1 MDQKNLLKKRTFIY
15 LTFVYGFVLIGWFF
29 AIILPS
35 PFNKTVYTTL
45 TLLFSLFPFLSAL
58 LTKWITKDKS
68 PWMMKPNFRRNKF
81 IYLVSAFVPGILIFM
96 GAVLFFFIFPNHLDM
111 SMGRLAETYGKYGF
125 PSIQFH
131 TIGSMIKFGI
141 VLILISPFIVP
152 YAIAALGEEIG
163 WRSYLLPILLK
174 LMDERKAILL
184 NGVLWGLCHAPI
196 IYFGFNYGLDYRFAP
211 YPGIAM
217 MILVCVVLG
226 VWLSYVTIKSNS
238 VIPASILHG
247 AVNVIG
253 EFPALLAIPGV
264 SPLLGPNPTGI
275 IGMLGLLIGAV
286 VLLRMLSKSKSSI
299 RNSYNSIGNKN
310 EQSGTVTNKSV

>member
-1 MDQKNLLKKRTFIY
+1 MDERNLLIKRAFIY

-29 AIILPS
+29 AMILPS
-35 PFNKTVYTTL
+35 PFNKTMYSIL
-45 TLLFSLFPFLSAL
+45 TILFSLFPFLSTL
-58 LTKWITKDKS
+58 LTRRITKDKS
-68 PWMMKPNFRRNKF
+68 PWMMKPNFRRNKN
-81 IYLVSAFVPGILIFM
+81 IYFVSAFIPGILIFM
-96 GAVLFFFIFPNHLDM
+96 GAVLFFFIFPGHLDV
-111 SMGRLAETYGKYGF
+111 SMGGLAETYGKYGF

-131 TIGSMIKFGI
+131 TIGAVIKLGI
-141 VLILISPFIVP
+141 VLILISPFMVP
-152 YAIAALGEEIG
+152 AVVAALGEEIG
-163 WRSYLLPILLK
+163 WRGYLLPILLK
-174 LMDERKAILL
+174 LMDKRKAILL

-226 VWLSYVTIKSNS
+226 VWLSYVTITSNS

-253 EFPALLAIPGV
+253 EFPALVAIPGV

-275 IGMLGLLIGAV
+275 IGMMGLLIGSV
-286 VLLRMLSKSKSSI
+286 ILLRMLSKSKSSI
-299 RNSYNSIGNKN
+299 RNGRTIESEMKMNG
-310 EQSGTVTNKSV
+310 

>member
-1 MDQKNLLKKRTFIY
+1 LDERNLLIKRAFIY

-29 AIILPS
+29 AMILPS
-35 PFNKTVYTTL
+35 PFNKTMYSIL
-45 TLLFSLFPFLSAL
+45 TILFSLFPFLSTL
-58 LTKWITKDKS
+58 LTRRITKDKS
-68 PWMMKPNFRRNKF
+68 PWMMKPNFRRNKN
-81 IYLVSAFVPGILIFM
+81 IYFVSAFIPGILIFM
-96 GAVLFFFIFPNHLDM
+96 GAVLFFFIFPGHLDV
-111 SMGRLAETYGKYGF
+111 SMGGLAETYGKYGF

-131 TIGSMIKFGI
+131 TIGAVIKLGI
-141 VLILISPFIVP
+141 VLILISPFMVP
-152 YAIAALGEEIG
+152 AVVAALGEEIG
-163 WRSYLLPILLK
+163 WRGYLLPILLK
-174 LMDERKAILL
+174 LMDKRKAILL

-226 VWLSYVTIKSNS
+226 VWLSYVTITSNS

-253 EFPALLAIPGV
+253 EFPALVAIPGV

-275 IGMLGLLIGAV
+275 IGMMGLLIGSV
-286 VLLRMLSKSKSSI
+286 ILLRMLSKSKSSI
-299 RNSYNSIGNKN
+299 RNGRTIESEMKMNG
-310 EQSGTVTNKSV
+310 